1 MKFRY
6 GKVIVLVIF
15 FIITNLGFKAQAG
28 YGVTHTLGDNVV
40 DSNGSIW
47 VITTSNNQM
56 VRRAYTSAGAFLS
69 YGFNNWGQV
78 VPAGS
83 DDLVLPDGGFVPP
96 RDGKI
101 ICSDR
106 GSDKGTCYLIT
117 GSQKAGFTSES
128 VFKSLG
134 YSFARATSGDV
145 SWMASTSL
153 IDNSNQTHRPGTLVN
168 DNGTI
173 YLATQSGLLGIAN
186 MQTLN
191 DWGYSLEDVVSAN
204 NFDRSL
210 PKNSSVMPLHS
221 PGQLSPVVNSGATNN
236 PPITILPNPTPTP
249 NPTPPLQTCKVYAYQ
264 DKFINYG
271 THPCIDK
278 IVLKGIYFV
287 AKDEQ
292 NYIKSYWQSSMQDIF
307 TQTKNFYEQQFSNK
321 IQITID
327 TSTIVYGDKN
337 IEQYDVGSIDQ
348 EVKAKIKSN
357 YGTDYFFDYMVF
369 VIHGTDGNGKNYQG
383 NLGSL
388 FGIGTQGAFLLNPDA
403 LGTVTTKYGT
413 DYSGYLTPAHE
424 FGHTLGIPHPWEE
437 EINKDSNGNIIDP
450 QFGNNEQGSLMSYG
464 GQLGPLIPNSF
475 IRNTVKQKMIVQ

>member
-1 MKFRY
+1 MKINN
-6 GKVIVLVIF
+6 KLIIF
-15 FIITNLGFKAQAG
+15 TILIALTLSFKAQAG
-28 YGVTHTLGDNVV
+28 FGVTHTLGENVV

-47 VITTSNNQM
+47 VITNVNGQT

-69 YGFNNWGQV
+69 YGFNNWGNVSQ
-78 VPAGS
+78 AGS
-83 DDLVLPDGGFVPP
+83 ADLSLPDGGFVPP

-117 GSQKAGFTSES
+117 NAEKAGFTSES
-128 VFKSLG
+128 VFRSLG
-134 YSFARATSGDV
+134 YSFGRATLGDV
-145 SWMASTSL
+145 SWMNSTSL
-153 IDNSNQTHRPGTLVN
+153 IDSPSQAHRSGTLIN
-168 DNGTI
+168 DSGTI
-173 YLATQSGLLGIAN
+173 YLVTQSGLLGISN

-191 DWGYSLEDVVSAN
+191 DWGFSLYDVVSAN
-204 NFDRSL
+204 NFDRAL
-210 PKNSSVMPLHS
+210 PKNTSVMPARQ
-221 PGQLSPVVNSGATNN
+221 PGQLSPAVSFSYNN
-236 PPITILPNPTPTP
+236 TPIAVTPTPTP
-249 NPTPPLQTCKVYAYQ
+249 PAQSCKVYAYQ

-287 AKDEQ
+287 PQDEQ
-292 NYIKSYWQSSMQDIF
+292 SYIKSYWQSSMQNIF
-307 TQTKNFYEQQFSNK
+307 TQIKSFYEQQFSNK

-327 TSTIVYGDKN
+327 SPVIVYGDKN
-337 IEQYDVGSIDQ
+337 IEEYDVGSIDQ
-348 EVKAKIKSN
+348 EVKAKVKSSFGN
-357 YGTDYFFDYMVF
+357 DYFFDYMVF

-383 NLGSL
+383 NLGSF
-388 FGIGTQGAFLLNPDA
+388 FGIGTQGAFLLNPDD

-450 QFGNNEQGSLMSYG
+450 QFGNSEQGSLMSYG

-475 IRNTVKQKMIVQ
+475 IRSTVKQKMIVQ